1 VAPDQAAALVQA
13 EPVVLVRAL
22 ARAAEAPVLEVL
34 VLARV
39 VRAVRAREQEAR
51 APAQAVV
58 AQVQVAQGL
67 ELVVLGL
74 VVVVQVLARVDL
86 PVARC
91 CPGCCWSRQK
101 TGWRR
106 WHRPVRYRRSAVGCC
121 VWQTS

>member
-1 VAPDQAAALVQA
+1 MAPDQAAALVQA

-22 ARAAEAPVLEVL
+22 AREVEALELEVL

-39 VRAVRAREQEAR
+39 VRAREQEAR